1 MQTLFD
7 SWAVSVYNIF
17 FTGLPILMVAIFDK
31 ATSRQQILQYP
42 KVYERGIRSKDVRRL
57 VASLGSR
64 LGLNVEPDPCGGVF
78 LFPVQFSRWDFWG
91 WQFLGI
97 VQSIIIAFFGFAS
110 YMHSDVSHDGGVLD
124 LFSMGATI
132 MTSVIYVVSVK
143 IALITKFVLT
153 LPVAWL
159 QPADCRHSP
168 LASVLQYLDGLEPLR
183 SVLQR
188 VPLVCLLVDLRSHP
202 AQLGMPPLPLP
213 HPQYATLWCVSS
225 LTVVVVVRLRWS

>member
-1 MQTLFD
+1 MRWCL
-7 SWAVSVYNIF
+7 
-17 FTGLPILMVAIFDK
+17 
-31 ATSRQQILQYP
+31 
-42 KVYERGIRSKDVRRL
+42 
-57 VASLGSR
+57 SL
-64 LGLNVEPDPCGGVF
+64 
-78 LFPVQFSRWDFWG
+78 QFSRWDFWG

-97 VQSIIIAFFGFAS
+97 LQSIIIAFFGFAS

-153 LPVAWL
+153 LRVAWL
-159 QPADCRHSP
+159 QLAGCRHSP

-188 VPLVCLLVDLRSHP
+188 VLVVCLLVDLRSHP
-202 AQLGMPPLPLP
+202 AQLGMPPPP
-213 HPQYATLWCVSS
+213 PIRYATLWCVSV
-225 LTVVVVVRLRWS
+225 LTVVVAVRLRCS